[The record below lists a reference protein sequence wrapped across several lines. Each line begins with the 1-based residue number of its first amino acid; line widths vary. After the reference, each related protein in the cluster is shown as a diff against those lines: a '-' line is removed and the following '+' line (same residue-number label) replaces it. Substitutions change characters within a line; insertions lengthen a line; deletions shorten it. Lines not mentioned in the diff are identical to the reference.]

1 MAVERID
8 RSFLI
13 RVFTSAQ
20 HKYCLK
26 GPGSKNRFNNGEEDE

>member
-13 RVFTSAQ
+13 RVFTSDQ
-20 HKYCLK
+20 RRRV
-26 GPGSKNRFNNGEEDE
+26 PGSKNRFNNGEEDE